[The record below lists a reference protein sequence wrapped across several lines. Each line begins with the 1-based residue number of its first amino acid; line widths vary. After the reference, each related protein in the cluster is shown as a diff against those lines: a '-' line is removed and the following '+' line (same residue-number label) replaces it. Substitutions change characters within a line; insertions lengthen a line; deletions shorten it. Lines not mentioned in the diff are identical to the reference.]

1 MASNL
6 NRRDFVKAAGIAGVA
21 SAALK
26 AAAKPLNMMRPAA
39 PRVMGANDRIN
50 LGFIGCGGRSHD
62 LLREFSAIAAKD
74 DNVKIVAVCDVY
86 EKRKKAAADKYN
98 AQGYLDYRE
107 VLGRSDIDAVVIAT
121 PDHWHAPIALAAMKA
136 NKDVYLEKPMTH
148 TVDEAREV
156 YEATVKYKRVLQVGS
171 QTTSSDQWWKAR
183 KAIQDGM
190 IGKMILSQGSYHRNS
205 TKGEWNY
212 DIDAAAGP
220 NGKGEDYIDW
230 KMWLGSAPKMDYNAD
245 RFFRFRKYWD
255 YSGGIATDLF
265 YHVMAPMNL
274 VWGGGEFPWRVVATG
289 GIYVFKDE
297 REVPDTF
304 MLTADYPSGH
314 SVVLSSSMANSTHIP
329 GLIRGHDGTIMMVEN
344 GQFESRVDHIT
355 VTPQK
360 HVAKDFEAKYGGPEL
375 KIMVEPRVSHYQNF
389 IDCVRSREK
398 PVLDALTAYKAM
410 TTIAMSVDSYRRG
423 QMLYFD
429 RAKQKVTD
437 KPIPRPAEGE

>member
-1 MASNL
+1 M
-6 NRRDFVKAAGIAGVA
+6 
-21 SAALK
+21 
-26 AAAKPLNMMRPAA
+26 
-39 PRVMGANDRIN
+39 
-50 LGFIGCGGRSHD
+50 
-62 LLREFSAIAAKD
+62 
-74 DNVKIVAVCDVY
+74 
-86 EKRKKAAADKYN
+86 
-98 AQGYLDYRE
+98 
-107 VLGRSDIDAVVIAT
+107 
-121 PDHWHAPIALAAMKA
+121 ALAAMKA
-136 NKDVYLEKPMTH
+136 GKDVYLEKPMTR

-156 YEATVKYKRVLQVGS
+156 YEASVKHQRILQIGS

-212 DIDAAAGP
+212 DIDPAAGP
-220 NGKGEDYIDW
+220 NGKGDDYIDW

-265 YHVMAPMNL
+265 YHVMAPLNL

-360 HVAKDFEAKYGGPEL
+360 HVEKDFEAKYGTKEL

-398 PVLDALTAYKAM
+398 PVLDGLTAYKAM

-429 RAKQKVTD
+429 RTKQRVTD
-437 KPIPRPAEGE
+437 KPTPRPTEGE